1 MCNDC
6 PCSCCSCCSC
16 CPCITVCLFALLGLS
31 ASGTW
36 HRDRLRFIRERASG
50 YYHTL
55 PFFCSKYVYD
65 IVLLRLVPCAVFVL
79 CSYDLIGYGHQYN
92 STYVNDDVNDDVNDA
107 VNDECLLVLLVLS
120 SPDQML
126 HIHARNTMGVCIYT
140 SSVVFICL
148 YVMVELT
155 LPINYRSITDQFTLF
170 FNVPTCQVR
179 GIGRVFQPIRVPRRD
194 CAPPHLRHQP
204 PRAPHQQRRPR
215 SLWPF
220 QNPVGLVAVHG
231 GKYSAFHL
239 VTPPTERPID

>member
-6 PCSCCSCCSC
+6 PCSCCSCC
-16 CPCITVCLFALLGLS
+16 PCTTVCLFALLGLS

-79 CSYDLIGYGHQYN
+79 CSYDLIGYEHQYN
-92 STYVNDDVNDDVNDA
+92 STYVNDDVNDD

-140 SSVVFICL
+140 SNAVFICL
-148 YVMVELT
+148 YAMVELT
-155 LPINYRSITDQFTLF
+155 LPINYRSIHA
-170 FNVPTCQVR
+170 
-179 GIGRVFQPIRVPRRD
+179 VFQCSNLPGTWN
-194 CAPPHLRHQP
+194 
-204 PRAPHQQRRPR
+204 RPR
-215 SLWPF
+215 FST
-220 QNPVGLVAVHG
+220 NPGAKARLCTPTFATPTPTG
-231 GKYSAFHL
+231 
-239 VTPPTERPID
+239 TPPATTTTVSLAVPKPCWSCCCPWW